1 MKVLDYNDNVFYKIA
16 SKNPLITDCY
26 IGQTTNLDLK
36 KIRHQSECKNQNN
49 PHFNDYLYEFIR
61 NNGGMKEWLIV
72 KVEAFPCNDKH
83 EANKRLLELIKEHN
97 ANLNSVSAFVTEDER
112 KATKQA
118 CTQKYR
124 EENKELGLCKLD
136 IKQPYAYICLYDRL
150 LDVEIMVKEEYHY
163 DEDHDQKMQ
172 RAYVQVKVAL
182 KAQKI
187 YEDYIKNLSKIYL
200 L

>member
-1 MKVLDYNDNVFYKIA
+1 MSLIYNYIFGKKEEPIFDKSDVTVSVAESITAGTLSNTLCSEPGA
-16 SKNPLITDCY
+16 SKFFKGGVIAYSINSKKEILGIDIDYAEKNNFANPITTSDMARSVALMFKSRFG
-26 IGQTTNLDLK
+26 ISTTGYSL
-36 KIRHQSECKNQNN
+36 
-49 PHFNDYLYEFIR
+49 P
-61 NNGGMKEWLIV
+61 
-72 KVEAFPCNDKH
+72 
-83 EANKRLLELIKEHN
+83 
-97 ANLNSVSAFVTEDER
+97 T
-112 KATKQA
+112 
-118 CTQKYR
+118 YR

-187 YEDYIKNLSKIYL
+187 YEDYIKNLSNERENPFKPHQINE
-200 L
+200 